1 MENLRRIHQ
10 SEEGTLTHGRGVLYL
25 KSVDMTGIFI
35 YNVFMHS
42 SQYRNSGLETPP
54 TGNMKR
60 IGFIS
65 LLLIFGTLSVFGQT
79 LNNSLI
85 VLGSQ
90 HPNLKHEKP
99 TSGVFVAQG
108 LAAQNSEEIPDAST
122 KQRDAADSENGK
134 TTDEGHIQQ
143 KETRRIFKI
152 INDYQLGEG
161 EVLTTLVIIAADAR
175 LQGQVT
181 GNVLVIG
188 GDAQLSPEAQVNG
201 TLYIIGGQITGNT
214 QGVANLQVSNDW
226 HLVPAAV
233 HLAMHPHTF
242 WGISKQANFR
252 LTLIKLGCSVL
263 MYLLIVAVFSNPI
276 NEISELF
283 ARRPIGSILFGILML
298 IAIPF
303 LLVVLTL
310 SIIGVP
316 FMLLVLSLLIP
327 FAICGKAAIFLT
339 LGSTLFSGRW
349 RPLAVIFG
357 YILYFMATSVPYI
370 DWAAFLIVN
379 SIAIG
384 LCLLSGISMIRSQ
397 EPRRSVS
404 PLPSN
409 EWGPR

>member
-1 MENLRRIHQ
+1 MFLRINT
-10 SEEGTLTHGRGVLYL
+10 ECACGIPWGV
-25 KSVDMTGIFI
+25 SP
-35 YNVFMHS
+35 
-42 SQYRNSGLETPP
+42 ETPP
-54 TGNMKR
+54 TRNMKE

-65 LLLIFGTLSVFGQT
+65 LLLILGILPVFGQT
-79 LNNSLI
+79 ANNSLQ
-85 VLGSQ
+85 VLDSQ
-90 HPNLKHEKP
+90 HPTLAHEK
-99 TSGVFVAQG
+99 SARGVLIAQS
-108 LAAQNSEEIPDAST
+108 LMAQNSEVSSEAST
-122 KQRDAADSENGK
+122 KQSDVTDAEDGK

-152 INDYQLGEG
+152 INHYQLAKG

-188 GDAQLSPEAQVNG
+188 GDVQLSPEAQVNG
-201 TLYIIGGQITGNT
+201 TLHIIGGELTGNT
-214 QGVANLQVSNDW
+214 QGVANLHVSNDW

-233 HLAMHPHTF
+233 HLAMHPHSL

-252 LTLIKLGCSVL
+252 LTLIKLGFFLL
-263 MYLLIVAVFSNPI
+263 MYLLVVAVLSKPI

-298 IAIPF
+298 VMIPF
-303 LLVVLTL
+303 VLAVLTL

-316 FMLLVLSLLIP
+316 FMLLTLSLLVP
-327 FAICGKAAIFLT
+327 LAICGKAAIFLT

-357 YILYFMATSVPYI
+357 YLLYFMATSVPYI
-370 DWAAFLIVN
+370 DWVVFLMVN

-384 LCLLSGISMIRSQ
+384 LCLLSGISIIRSQ
-397 EPRRSVS
+397 EPRRSLS

-409 EWGPR
+409 EWGSRSERV